1 MIIECSELASP
12 VGRLTLAV
20 AGSKL
25 VALCFEGHWQRR
37 HESLKKSFPSCSF
50 ASVPDPASVATRLR
64 RYFDGDLAA
73 LATVEVELRGT
84 PFQVRAWEALRRIP
98 VGQTRT
104 YAEQAVAIGAPAAV
118 RAIGTANGANPV
130 AIVVPCHRV
139 IGSNGTL
146 TGFGGGLPRKQWLLD
161 HEGAQLGMFAAAP
174 SRSGRRAA

>member
-20 AGSKL
+20 ADSKL

-37 HESLKKSFPSCSF
+37 HEALKKHFPSCSF
-50 ASVPDPASVATRLR
+50 ASVPDPAGVATKLR

-73 LATVEVELRGT
+73 LVTVEVELRGT

-98 VGQTRT
+98 VGETRT
-104 YAEQAVAIGAPAAV
+104 YAEQAIAIGAPSAV
-118 RAIGTANGANPV
+118 RAVGTANGANPV

-139 IGSNGTL
+139 IGSNGAL

-161 HEGAQLGMFAAAP
+161 HEGAQLGIFAASTRP
-174 SRSGRRAA
+174 GRRAA